1 MPKRKTP
8 PDESPTSDI
17 TTADETVAS
26 PVPELA
32 ESSAGDSDL
41 EGAEPEI
48 QVAPDER
55 DLAALE
61 TVRELCEASELD
73 MEPEIRGVEGS
84 YLKVELVG
92 EDAVR
97 IFGAHGRMLDAL
109 QFLANLIISRR
120 LGPGVRVL
128 LDAGGYRERR
138 MQMLVELAREYA
150 AEVKARKEECEIDS
164 LPPHERRII
173 HKLLSDDPDVMTY
186 SEGEEPDRRII
197 IAPRDADRP

>member
-8 PDESPTSDI
+8 LPDAPSAGLPPV
-17 TTADETVAS
+17 ADEDIASDVNTVGS
-26 PVPELA
+26 ET
-32 ESSAGDSDL
+32 S
-41 EGAEPEI
+41 EPEI

-61 TVRELCEASELD
+61 IIGEICTASGLA
-73 MEPEIRGVEGS
+73 MTASIRGVEGS

-92 EDAVR
+92 DDAAR

-138 MQMLVELAREYA
+138 LKMLTDLAHEYA
-150 AEVKARKEECEIDS
+150 EEVKARNEECEIDS

-197 IAPRDADRP
+197 IAPRVNPA

>member
-1 MPKRKTP
+1 MPERKSSPQEALTEEAHDR
-8 PDESPTSDI
+8 PDAVDTEAPSPGTE
-17 TTADETVAS
+17 A
-26 PVPELA
+26 
-32 ESSAGDSDL
+32 
-41 EGAEPEI
+41 AEPDI
-48 QVAPDER
+48 LAAPDER
-55 DLAALE
+55 DLAALDII
-61 TVRELCEASELD
+61 SEMCSVSGLD
-73 MEPEIRGVEGS
+73 MHAEIRGVEGS

-92 EDAVR
+92 DEAAR

-138 MQMLVELAREYA
+138 LKMLTDLAREYA
-150 AEVKARKEECEIDS
+150 EEVKARREECEIDS

-173 HKLLSDDPDVMTY
+173 HKLLSEDPDVMTY

-197 IAPRDADRP
+197 IAPRDTST